1 MKQILTLATLLCC
14 LFALSSCGSKVPP
27 PPPAPQWV
35 YEQDA
40 ITMRLKSSNSL
51 NLNEGVPHTLMIG
64 LYQLRDKA
72 MFNQLASNTD
82 GIYQL
87 LDCKVFDS
95 SVAKVERLFV
105 HPDQD
110 LTIVMD
116 RLAGTKHIGLVAGYF
131 ILQKERM
138 VRVIDIPVTISE
150 DRKSAKVDKMQV
162 VVNLGS
168 EQVAAIL
175 NR

>member
-1 MKQILTLATLLCC
+1 MKKYLTLATLLCF
-14 LFALSSCGSKVPP
+14 LVLLSACGSKVPP
-27 PPPAPQWV
+27 PPPTPQWV
-35 YEQDA
+35 FEQDA
-40 ITMRLKSSNSL
+40 ITMRLKSSNTL
-51 NLNEGVPHTLMIG
+51 NLNEGTPHTLMIG
-64 LYQLRDKA
+64 LYQLRNKS

-87 LDCKVFDS
+87 LDCKAFDS
-95 SVAKVERLFV
+95 SVTSVERLFV
-105 HPDQD
+105 HPGQD

-116 RLAGTKHIGLVAGYF
+116 RLAGTKHVGLVAGYF

-138 VRVIDIPVTISE
+138 VRIIDIPVLIAKN
-150 DRKSAKVDKMQV
+150 RKSAKVDKMQV

-168 EQVAAIL
+168 EQIAAIL